1 MALVAILK
9 DDTRRL
15 FGEQVNDHIEKLN
28 DLMNLSS
35 GAAFDERVIRRACLA
50 TRLLE
55 GSTRMLAFDSW
66 SRTLRAL
73 RELMERAAGSGRR
86 WDEQLSQIISEVLET
101 EEQLSAEILAGEI
114 EEVGRSERFAG
125 LERELEVLKG
135 EGDSGNAAEP
145 FSIARP
151 EGAAESFSSPRPRS
165 EATPESVAPTEP
177 AACVSTFSR
186 LVASLGR
193 VRDMYQEMLDKPGSD
208 RLMKEIETA
217 YGESEFFMR
226 LGAESL
232 RRMGRGRRA
241 FQTRIASGIVLEGL
255 KDFFDT
261 HAKLRR
267 WNARL
272 ATRSADLTLDGEMA
286 SALASILTSCVFDI
300 CKRYE
305 MRDDIALEIG
315 VDVRNEGSYLVARI
329 QDNAP
334 DFLSD
339 SEIDRDDA
347 GAFYQCLRDIRPRLE
362 SAGSILWLE
371 PGGGNEGRFMFTL
384 PRSRAK
390 TDYLVFT
397 ASGKRFAA
405 PRHAVDT
412 MLDVAA
418 VEIVRGEGCCAVML
432 SGARVP
438 VFAIE
443 ELAADDL
450 EADGAPDRI
459 LVVGSADRRIGLFV
473 AGAGRIFE
481 AVAEQ
486 ITGGSWGSLADGVLN
501 IGEEEFPIID
511 ARSVMRAANAL
522 LGAEGGPQEPG
533 SYADTDS
540 MCEQE
545 AAVPR
550 A

>member
-1 MALVAILK
+1 VALVAILK

-35 GAAFDERVIRRACLA
+35 GAAFDEGVIRRACLA

-55 GSTRMLAFDSW
+55 GSTRMLSFDSW
-66 SRTLRAL
+66 SSTLKAL

-125 LERELEVLKG
+125 LERELEVLAG
-135 EGDSGNAAEP
+135 ESDGGSAAEP

-151 EGAAESFSSPRPRS
+151 ESAAEPSTTPRPTN
-165 EATPESVAPTEP
+165 EAAAISGAPAEA
-177 AACVSTFSR
+177 AACISTFSR
-186 LVASLGR
+186 LVESIGR

-208 RLMKEIETA
+208 RLLKEIETA

-241 FQTRIASGIVLEGL
+241 FQTRIGSGIVLEGL

-267 WNARL
+267 WSAQL
-272 ATRSADLTLDGEMA
+272 ATRSADITIDGEMA

-305 MRDDIALEIG
+305 MRDDIALKIG
-315 VDVRNEGSYLVARI
+315 VDVRGEGSYLVARI

-347 GAFYQCLRDIRPRLE
+347 GAFYQCLREVRPRLE

-390 TDYLVFT
+390 TDYLIFT
-397 ASGKRFAA
+397 ASGKKFAA

-412 MLDVAA
+412 TLDAA
-418 VEIVRGEGCCAVML
+418 SSGIARGEGCGAVML

-438 VFAIE
+438 VFAID
-443 ELAADDL
+443 ELAAGDL
-450 EADGAPDRI
+450 EPEGVPDRI
-459 LVVGSADRRIGLFV
+459 LVVGSADRRVGLFME
-473 AGAGRIFE
+473 GAGRVFE
-481 AVAEQ
+481 AVKEQ
-486 ITGGSWGSLADGVLN
+486 IIDGSWGSLADGILN

-533 SYADTDS
+533 SYADTNE
-540 MCEQE
+540 MCEQA